1 MKKSPLN
8 KSRKKIAQD
17 YARNAMYDK
26 KHGYKKEGKYEAKQA
41 VRAASGAPVRMES
54 SAQEKKNLL
63 QDMPVDKKASALNN
77 LNKGYGS
84 QVKSPMSMYGK
95 KSPAK
100 MGHSP
105 MKMGHSPMKMQGSFM
120 SKHSQSHMAKSSPLH
135 RQGYNDRLDESLGA
149 KNGKKSQSLKDRR
162 DESKGME
169 KSKGKGAYSS
179 DSKMS

>member
-63 QDMPVDKKASALNN
+63 QYMPIDKKASALNN

-84 QVKSPMSMYGK
+84 QVKSP
-95 KSPAK
+95 AN
-100 MGHSP
+100 
-105 MKMGHSPMKMQGSFM
+105 MGHSPMKMQGSFM

-135 RQGYNDRLDESLGA
+135 KQGYNDRLDESLGA
-149 KNGKKSQSLKDRR
+149 KNGKKSQSLKSRR

>member
-1 MKKSPLN
+1 
-8 KSRKKIAQD
+8 
-17 YARNAMYDK
+17 MYDE

-63 QDMPVDKKASALNN
+63 QDMPIDKKASALNN

-84 QVKSPMSMYGK
+84 QVKSPM
-95 KSPAK
+95 
-100 MGHSP
+100 
-105 MKMGHSPMKMQGSFM
+105 KMQGSFM
-120 SKHSQSHMAKSSPLH
+120 SKHSQSYMAKSSPLH
-135 RQGYNDRLDESLGA
+135 KQGYNDRLDESLGA
-149 KNGKKSQSLKDRR
+149 KNGKKSQSLKSRR

>member
-17 YARNAMYDK
+17 YARNAMYDE

-63 QDMPVDKKASALNN
+63 QDMPIDKKASALNN

-84 QVKSPMSMYGK
+84 QVKSPM
-95 KSPAK
+95 
-100 MGHSP
+100 
-105 MKMGHSPMKMQGSFM
+105 KMQGSLCL
-120 SKHSQSHMAKSSPLH
+120 SI
-135 RQGYNDRLDESLGA
+135 
-149 KNGKKSQSLKDRR
+149 LKAIWLKVLLYINKVITID
-162 DESKGME
+162 
-169 KSKGKGAYSS
+169 
-179 DSKMS
+179 